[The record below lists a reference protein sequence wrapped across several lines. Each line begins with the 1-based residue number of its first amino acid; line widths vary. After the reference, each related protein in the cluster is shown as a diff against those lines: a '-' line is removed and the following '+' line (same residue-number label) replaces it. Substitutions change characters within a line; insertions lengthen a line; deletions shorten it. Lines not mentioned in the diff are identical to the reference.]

1 MKSKATP
8 RFWKL
13 YARLPAD
20 LQRRA
25 RKAYRLWKA
34 NPRHPSLHFK
44 RVDTVEPIYLLRIS
58 DDYRAIGLLENDTVI
73 WIWIGNHD
81 EYQRL
86 LR

>member
-13 YARLPAD
+13 YARLP
-20 LQRRA
+20 
-25 RKAYRLWKA
+25 
-34 NPRHPSLHFK
+34 
-44 RVDTVEPIYLLRIS
+44 S